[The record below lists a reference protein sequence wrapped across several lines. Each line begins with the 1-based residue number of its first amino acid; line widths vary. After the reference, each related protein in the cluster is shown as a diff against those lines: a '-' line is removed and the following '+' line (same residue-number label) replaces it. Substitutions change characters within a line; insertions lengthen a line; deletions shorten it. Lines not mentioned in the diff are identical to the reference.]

1 MLWIDKMVLKQI
13 KEIAY
18 SILVVKLEY
27 VSDIILSII
36 IMPQT

>member
-1 MLWIDKMVLKQI
+1 MLWIYKMVLKQI

-18 SILVVKLEY
+18 IVLVAKLEY

-36 IMPQT
+36 IMPQI